1 MKPPKLELTEEQKAI
16 AAQWGRLGGKAR
28 AKKLTRKE
36 RQMIAQKASKAA
48 TEARKRNAKAK
59 KRGEK

>member
-36 RQMIAQKASKAA
+36 RQEIAQTASKAA
-48 TEARKRNAKAK
+48 AQARKRKARGK
-59 KRGEK
+59 KKEQK